1 MTVMKK
7 FASLLN
13 FGTNTSLDFSEIQ
26 KQLFF
31 KLFFIFAFLTNT
43 FSAIYNLLKENIII
57 VFINVFHILVFAL
70 AIFLT
75 IHEKYLFLRVV
86 SLLLLSSIVFFAAL
100 FYDNG
105 MEYRLLIL
113 MVPAVILFENTYKFL
128 GYTLLMGLAFSFCRI
143 DDFIHL
149 GTELNIV
156 LIKGIQ
162 IFIPFIFMYAFLFYF
177 KKMYTKSQ
185 YHLQIALNEVSKSN
199 QMNEKILYSLAH
211 DLRTPLSSITSIVN
225 ILKKHDGFS
234 ADEIKWL
241 EMIELSSS
249 NSNAMVNQLLES
261 NDLMKNSVELQLMD
275 LNILLENVVMAS
287 NLIAV
292 TKKIKIDLQKE
303 EPNCIANVDAIKI
316 YRLISNLMNNAI
328 KFSYESGTIEIKV
341 SKFTDL
347 ATISIKD
354 YGIGISENYSQ
365 SIFDPFT
372 KAKRKGTN
380 NEVSFGLGLYI
391 CKQIAELH
399 GGTIKVISQP
409 GQGSEFVVSL
419 PLSV

>member
-1 MTVMKK
+1 MKLIAK
-7 FASLLN
+7 ILN
-13 FGTNTSLDFSEIQ
+13 FGTHSIQDINDVQ
-26 KQLFF
+26 KQRFF
-31 KLFFIFAFLTNT
+31 NLFFIIALLTNT
-43 FSAIYNLLKENIII
+43 
-57 VFINVFHILVFAL
+57 
-70 AIFLT
+70 T
-75 IHEKYLFLRVV
+75 
-86 SLLLLSSIVFFAAL
+86 SSIVNFLRGDIIVAFINIFQISIFALTIYITSQGKYLYLRLVTLFLLSITVFIAAL
-100 FYDNG
+100 FFDNG
-105 MEYRLLIL
+105 MEYRLMIL
-113 MVPAVILFENTYKFL
+113 MVPAVILFENTFKFL
-128 GYTLLMGLAFSFCRI
+128 VYTFLMSLAFSFCRI